1 MDSVG
6 VSGARWAT
14 QRCMCS
20 INMRCRCRC
29 AADSFNPWALCV
41 QEMEQEDAVG
51 AVLSQ
56 LPWVVQ
62 VPVGVSGGTAFELT
76 YQNRTFRVSCPPGA
90 RPGDTIT
97 VRLQVAKGAPPI
109 LRPAPRAA
117 TRYGVSW
124 MGGRP
129 TNVRYSDTDPQYVGD
144 RALSFHDGGDDLDRL
159 DPDRQRPF
167 WPFHLFGERSPSP
180 PCTHLASLNSTL
192 N

>member
-1 MDSVG
+1 M
-6 VSGARWAT
+6 
-14 QRCMCS
+14 
-20 INMRCRCRC
+20 
-29 AADSFNPWALCV
+29 
-41 QEMEQEDAVG
+41 
-51 AVLSQ
+51 
-56 LPWVVQ
+56 Q

-117 TRYGVSW
+117 TRHGASW

-129 TNVRYSDTDPQYVGD
+129 TDVRYSDTDPQYVGD
-144 RALSFHDGGDDLDRL
+144 RALSLHDGDDLDRL

-167 WPFHLFGERSPSP
+167 WPFHLFGKRFPLG
-180 PCTHLASLNSTL
+180 THLGLLNSAL
-192 N
+192 D